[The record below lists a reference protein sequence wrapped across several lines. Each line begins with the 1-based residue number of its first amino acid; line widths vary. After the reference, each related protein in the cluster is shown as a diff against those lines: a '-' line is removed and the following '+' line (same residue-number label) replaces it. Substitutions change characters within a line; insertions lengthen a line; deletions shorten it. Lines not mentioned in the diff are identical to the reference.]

1 MIIMWLEGIWGLY
14 TGLQWSRNKFL
25 DELQIEPSIWI
36 SIPPVCQADFQLQ
49 LRHVEAAA
57 KSERD
62 KMEDGSCSWLDPENP
77 GKHAMFQTF
86 PCKRNKHTLSLG
98 ILPRQINQWFLTSY
112 ESLNSMWGKLNE
124 IWSDLLWASSALC
137 FPPDLR
143 QRRIFDLS
151 CGIWKVQL
159 QNMRQPRW
167 VTRFFFSFWIGG
179 EGNQRK
185 KSIISGDNLFLVLGL
200 RGCLRV
206 FQSCRFFF
214 SFPF

>member
-1 MIIMWLEGIWGLY
+1 MSGFAVFTIRFVRPLFLEQKTLGLNSSQPQYRKTNNIFIVIDAWSGQSSPNNLTFRWNVMIIMWLEGIWGLY

-25 DELQIEPSIWI
+25 DELQIEPPIWI

-62 KMEDGSCSWLDPENP
+62 TMEDGSCWWLDPDNRGNAQP
-77 GKHAMFQTF
+77 KPKKTCNVSDVSLIGKFL
-86 PCKRNKHTLSLG
+86 CKRNKHTLSLG

-124 IWSDLLWASSALC
+124 IWSDLLWASSVLC

-143 QRRIFDLS
+143 
-151 CGIWKVQL
+151 
-159 QNMRQPRW
+159 
-167 VTRFFFSFWIGG
+167 
-179 EGNQRK
+179 
-185 KSIISGDNLFLVLGL
+185 
-200 RGCLRV
+200 
-206 FQSCRFFF
+206 
-214 SFPF
+214 